1 MNIEQNIILDFSHIY
16 PADIE
21 AQVKGLKKID
31 MSDIEGTN
39 MYCSEEAAGEITKR
53 LAPYSIH
60 GIHFLDNGNYHY
72 VTGLFAERLG
82 EPFALVMYDHHSDM
96 QPPEI
101 PGMLSCGDWAGK
113 MLLESPYLKQ
123 LILIG
128 PDQQTIDEIPLKLR
142 EKLSA
147 GKLVTISREEIEKK
161 KVASKIPMIDM
172 ALPIYISI
180 DKDVLERSDAR
191 TNWNQG
197 DMPVILLEKLLLEVF
212 ERQRVI
218 GADICGECSPMEP
231 LRELMEDEN
240 INWITNDRLYHFLT
254 MLFQKFL

>member
-1 MNIEQNIILDFSHIY
+1 
-16 PADIE
+16 
-21 AQVKGLKKID
+21 
-31 MSDIEGTN
+31 
-39 MYCSEEAAGEITKR
+39 
-53 LAPYSIH
+53 
-60 GIHFLDNGNYHY
+60 
-72 VTGLFAERLG
+72 
-82 EPFALVMYDHHSDM
+82 
-96 QPPEI
+96 
-101 PGMLSCGDWAGK
+101 
-113 MLLESPYLKQ
+113 
-123 LILIG
+123 
-128 PDQQTIDEIPLKLR
+128 
-142 EKLSA
+142 
-147 GKLVTISREEIEKK
+147 
-161 KVASKIPMIDM
+161 MIDM

-240 INWITNDRLYHFLT
+240 INRITNDRLYHFLT